1 MANQVNDRAFDLMTT
16 AADKTAVDLFP
27 PKKEEASSKNIHN
40 ALMAAGMTPAYGNIA
55 DLADATLYALEGEFG
70 DAALSL
76 TAVLPFIGQI
86 ATAKRIQK
94 GVNSLPSSVQKK
106 LLEGDYIPTWISY
119 GSHTA
124 RTSGRA
130 LGMHSRG
137 TGRKI
142 EETNMIKNIIKH
154 KTEKSRKLFEDM
166 MKAEKT
172 LKKFGIDINDF

>member
-27 PKKEEASSKNIHN
+27 PKKEEASTKNIHN
-40 ALMAAGMTPAYGNIA
+40 
-55 DLADATLYALEGEFG
+55 
-70 DAALSL
+70 
-76 TAVLPFIGQI
+76 
-86 ATAKRIQK
+86 
-94 GVNSLPSSVQKK
+94 
-106 LLEGDYIPTWISY
+106 
-119 GSHTA
+119 
-124 RTSGRA
+124 
-130 LGMHSRG
+130 G